1 MPAPLQL
8 EQDFTVHH
16 AHHLWI
22 SKEAPEQKESHR
34 ARSCGREYSCMT
46 AFHMALI
53 LIASSALASSS
64 RRCNVAQEPSCDAPL
79 YAMMAA
85 WHSSMPWP
93 MLLCSCRYELY
104 SISKPATLDAYLAYP
119 LLRYYQRR
127 FKDSSVAVVKRELAP
142 D

>member
-1 MPAPLQL
+1 
-8 EQDFTVHH
+8 
-16 AHHLWI
+16 
-22 SKEAPEQKESHR
+22 
-34 ARSCGREYSCMT
+34 
-46 AFHMALI
+46 
-53 LIASSALASSS
+53 
-64 RRCNVAQEPSCDAPL
+64 
-79 YAMMAA
+79 
-85 WHSSMPWP
+85 